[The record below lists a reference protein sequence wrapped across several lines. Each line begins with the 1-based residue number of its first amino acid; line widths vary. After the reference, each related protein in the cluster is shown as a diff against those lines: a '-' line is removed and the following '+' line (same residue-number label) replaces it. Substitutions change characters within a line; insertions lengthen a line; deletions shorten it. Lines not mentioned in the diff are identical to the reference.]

1 LGREINGEHQAL
13 GHTNKQ
19 GRGRKENLS
28 TTLEIDTLAEEKKR
42 KKKRREKGARARPWL
57 LIKHE

>member
-1 LGREINGEHQAL
+1 LGREIDGEHQAL
-13 GHTNKQ
+13 EHTNKQ

-28 TTLEIDTLAEEKKR
+28 TTLEIDTLAEGKKKKKR
-42 KKKRREKGARARPWL
+42 KEPGARARPWL